1 MRNYMEEYKYWI
13 DSNVIDRKTRAEL
26 ESIAGNEKE
35 IEGRFRQMMTFGTGG
50 LRQVMKAGISTMNIY
65 TVRYATQ
72 ALANVVKRE
81 GGESVVIAYDSRNN
95 SPLFAKESAC
105 VLAANGIKAY
115 LFESLR
121 PTPELSFAVRETGST
136 AGINITA
143 SHNAKE
149 YNGYKVYWSDG
160 GQIAGDKADEIANE
174 IASIDIFADVV
185 TLSYDKA
192 KAGGFIEVIGAEID
206 EKYLEN
212 VLAQSV
218 GKKYV
223 EKYGKEISVVY
234 TPFHGAGYKLVPEVM
249 NRIGVKII
257 PVEEQMVVDGNFP
270 TVKSPNP
277 ENREGFA
284 MAIESAKRVGADIV
298 IGTDPDSD
306 RCGCAVRNGDDYEI
320 LSGNKMACLM
330 MDYLISVRKENGN
343 MPENP
348 YICKSIVS
356 TLMADKICKDNGIPL
371 VKVLTGFKF
380 IGEKIAE
387 FERAGNG
394 NFLFGFEESLG
405 FLTGTY
411 TRDKDAIL
419 ASMLLAEIT
428 CYYKDKGMTVYEGL
442 EALYEK
448 YGYFAEL
455 NESIWFEGYDAQE
468 KMSEVMVKLRNEP
481 PAELGAEVV
490 NVVDYLGEVLGF
502 TKSNVL
508 EYELADGCQVFV
520 RPSGTEPRVKT
531 YILAQG
537 ASRSDAQARLKT
549 MSEAINKLLRN

>member
-1 MRNYMEEYKYWI
+1 MEEYKYWLE
-13 DSNVIDRKTRAEL
+13 SGVIDDATRAEL
-26 ESIAGNEKE
+26 EAISGNEEE
-35 IEGRFRQMMTFGTGG
+35 IEGRFRALMTFGTGG
-50 LRQVMKAGISTMNIY
+50 LRQVMKAGISTMNVY
-65 TVRYATQ
+65 TVRHATQ

-81 GGESVVIAYDSRNN
+81 GGKSVTIAFDSRNN
-95 SPLFAKESAC
+95 SQLYAKESAC

-160 GQIAGDKADEIANE
+160 GQIATKKAGEIADEISA
-174 IASIDIFADVV
+174 IDIFADVKTMV
-185 TLSYDKA
+185 YDKA
-192 KAGGFIEVIGAEID
+192 MDSGLIEIIGDAID
-206 EKYLEN
+206 EKYLAN

-223 EKYGKEISVVY
+223 EKYGNQISVVY
-234 TPFHGAGYKLVPEVM
+234 TPFHGAGYKLVPEVLR
-249 NRIGVKII
+249 RIGVKMI
-257 PVEEQMVVDGNFP
+257 PVEQQMIVDGNFP

-277 ENREGFA
+277 ENREGFK
-284 MAIESAKRVGADIV
+284 MGIECAKKNNADIV

-320 LSGNKMACLM
+320 LPGNKMACLM
-330 MDYLISVRKENGN
+330 MDYLISVRKENGS
-343 MPENP
+343 MPAKP
-348 YICKSIVS
+348 AICKSIVS
-356 TLMADKICKDNGIPL
+356 TLMADKICKDNEIAL
-371 VKVLTGFKF
+371 VEVLTGFKF
-380 IGEKIAE
+380 IGEKIME
-387 FERAGNG
+387 FERDGSYD
-394 NFLFGFEESLG
+394 FLFGFEESLG

-419 ASMLLAEIT
+419 ASMLLAEIA

-448 YGYFAEL
+448 YGYFDEL

-468 KMSEVMVKLRNEP
+468 KMSNVMVKLRNEP
-481 PAELGAEVV
+481 PAKLGAEVI
-490 NVVDYLGEVLGF
+490 NVVDYLGEVPGF
-502 TKSNVL
+502 TNSNVL
-508 EYELADGCQVFV
+508 EYELSDGCKVFV

-537 ASRSDAQARLKT
+537 ASRSDAKARLKT
-549 MSEAINKLLRN
+549 MSEAINKLLSN

>member
-1 MRNYMEEYKYWI
+1 MRNYMEEYKYWL
-13 DSNVIDRKTRAEL
+13 DSDVIDKRTRAEL
-26 ESIAGNEKE
+26 DSIAGNEEE

-81 GGESVVIAYDSRNN
+81 GGNSVVIAYDSRNN

-105 VLAANGIKAY
+105 VLAANGIKAF

-149 YNGYKVYWSDG
+149 YNGYKVYWADG
-160 GQIAGDKADEIANE
+160 GQVATKKASEIAEE
-174 IASIDIFADVV
+174 IASIDIFADVS
-185 TLSYDKA
+185 TLPYDKA
-192 KAGGFIEVIGAEID
+192 KAGGFIEVIGSEID
-206 EKYLEN
+206 EKYLTN

-223 EKYGKEISVVY
+223 EKYGDEISVVY
-234 TPFHGAGYKLVPEVM
+234 TPFHGAGYKLVPEVL

-257 PVEEQMVVDGNFP
+257 PVEEQMAVDGNFP

-284 MAIESAKRVGADIV
+284 MAIECAKKVDADIV

-320 LSGNKMACLM
+320 LPGNKMACLM
-330 MDYLISVRKENGN
+330 LDYLISVKKEEGS
-343 MPENP
+343 MPANP
-348 YICKSIVS
+348 CVCKSIVS
-356 TLMADKICKDNGIPL
+356 TLMADKICKYNEIAL

-387 FERAGNG
+387 FEKN
-394 NFLFGFEESLG
+394 NSYDFLFGFEESLG

-419 ASMLLAEIT
+419 ASMLLAEIA

-442 EALYEK
+442 CALYEK
-448 YGYFAEL
+448 YGYFDEL
-455 NESIWFEGYDAQE
+455 NESIWFEGYDAGE
-468 KMSEVMVKLRNEP
+468 KMSDVMVKLRNEP
-481 PAELGAEVV
+481 PTELGAEVV
-490 NVVDYLGEVLGF
+490 NVVDYLEDVPGF

-508 EYELADGCQVFV
+508 EYELSDGCQIFV

-537 ASRSDAQARLKT
+537 ASQSDAKARLQT
-549 MSEAINKLLRN
+549 MSEAINKVLKI